1 MDRTEN
7 LQAFG
12 VRTPDVLT
20 SYFRAYRLAQFSRDA
35 IAERFPR
42 ARKKRSAGA
51 SRLNVADERT
61 LARGGANPI
70 RSLIE
75 TRGPVKGWA
84 HRALAFYGLACLT
97 CSPFVAVRGWFS
109 AQFQAAAW
117 DKAGKRNRASY
128 SKQPGGY
135 L

>member
-1 MDRTEN
+1 MPSKSKQAICVMNRTEN

-84 HRALAFYGLACLT
+84 HSTSSGQARPRPSFVEGLAF
-97 CSPFVAVRGWFS
+97 
-109 AQFQAAAW
+109 
-117 DKAGKRNRASY
+117 
-128 SKQPGGY
+128 
-135 L
+135 